1 MKSAHL
7 ERTALFID
15 GPNLYA
21 TGKSLGFDIDFKRLL
36 RAFQSQSDLTRAFY
50 YTTVTQDQSSIWPL
64 IDWLD
69 YNGYTVITKAT
80 KEFVDETGRRKVKR
94 NMDIELTVNAMEL
107 AEQIDHMVLFSGDGD
122 FRALVEAIQR
132 RGVRVTVV
140 STMSTHPPMIADQ
153 LRRQADVFLDI
164 IELQP
169 TIGRDTAMQAARERR
184 PAGRASSKTHVGAVD
199 DTNIKD

>member
-1 MKSAHL
+1 MTSPHL
-7 ERTALFID
+7 EKTALFID

-69 YNGYTVITKAT
+69 YNGYTVVTKAA
-80 KEFVDETGRRKVKR
+80 KEFVDETG
-94 NMDIELTVNAMEL
+94 
-107 AEQIDHMVLFSGDGD
+107 
-122 FRALVEAIQR
+122 R

-169 TIGRDTAMQAARERR
+169 TIGRDTTMQAARERR
-184 PAGRASSKTHVGAVD
+184 PAGRTSSNTLGGAVD
-199 DTNIKD
+199 DNIKD